1 MWCPTREAYRGRRY
15 RLSALVAAAAASV
28 LAGARSLT
36 AITEWISDVP
46 VWVCRVLGFSR
57 NVRSRT

>member
-1 MWCPTREAYRGRRY
+1 M
-15 RLSALVAAAAASV
+15 
-28 LAGARSLT
+28 AGARSLT